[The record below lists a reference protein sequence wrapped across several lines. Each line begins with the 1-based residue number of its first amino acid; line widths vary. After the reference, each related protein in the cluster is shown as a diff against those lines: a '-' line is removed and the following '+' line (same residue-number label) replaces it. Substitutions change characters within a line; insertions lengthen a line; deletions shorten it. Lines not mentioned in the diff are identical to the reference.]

1 MKASGRETRLWPWV
15 AHREVSME
23 RKSSLLKREEFVDC
37 SWEEADDRDIRMM
50 RCLLLS
56 IMADMARS
64 QYLRQVGGGVRSE

>member
-1 MKASGRETRLWPWV
+1 
-15 AHREVSME
+15 ME

-37 SWEEADDRDIRMM
+37 GWEEADDRDIRTM

-64 QYLRQVGGGVRSE
+64 QYLRQVGGGARSE

>member
-1 MKASGRETRLWPWV
+1 
-15 AHREVSME
+15 ME